1 MAKPK
6 TEFAINQKV
15 VYPSQGVGTVT
26 DVFKKE
32 FKGEMVYYYKIY
44 IPVSE
49 MTVMVPVM
57 NSHLLGIRAIVSKEE
72 AQKAI
77 DMIADNFEPA
87 TSDWKLRYQI
97 NLELL
102 KKGTVQDITQI
113 VRSLYY
119 RSKVKELPI
128 QERNLYE
135 NAKTLLKDELSEAM
149 GISPEEVEALFHA
162 KLEPLGLKVDK
173 KVSSVL
179 DDDADEFD
187 DEDDEDV
194 KFSGRDDSD
203 DEDDEADDEE

>member
-1 MAKPK
+1 MDMAKPK
-6 TEFAINQKV
+6 TEFSINQKV

-32 FKGEMVYYYKIY
+32 FNGEMVYYYKIF

-49 MTVMVPVM
+49 MTVMVPVQ

-77 DMIADNFEPA
+77 DMISENFEPA

-102 KKGTVQDITQI
+102 KKGKVDDITQI

-128 QERNLYE
+128 QERKLYE
-135 NAKTLLKDELSEAM
+135 SAKTLLKDEISEAM
-149 GISPEEVEALFHA
+149 GIDPEEVEALLHE
-162 KLEPLGLKVDK
+162 KLEPLGLKLDK
-173 KVSSVL
+173 KTTSYL
-179 DDDADEFD
+179 DDDGEDFEDEE
-187 DEDDEDV
+187 DE
-194 KFSGRDDSD
+194 KFSSNNEDSD
-203 DEDDEADDEE
+203 DEDEDSDDE

>member
-6 TEFAINQKV
+6 TEFSINQKV

-32 FKGEMVYYYKIY
+32 FNGEMVYYYKIF

-49 MTVMVPVM
+49 MTVMVPVQ

-77 DMIADNFEPA
+77 DMISENFEPA

-102 KKGTVQDITQI
+102 KKGKVDDITQI

-128 QERNLYE
+128 QERKLYE
-135 NAKTLLKDELSEAM
+135 SAKTLLKDEISEAM
-149 GISPEEVEALFHA
+149 GIDPEEVEALLHE
-162 KLEPLGLKVDK
+162 KLEPLGLKLDK
-173 KVSSVL
+173 KTTSYL
-179 DDDADEFD
+179 DDDGEDFEDEE
-187 DEDDEDV
+187 DE
-194 KFSGRDDSD
+194 KFSSNNEDSD
-203 DEDDEADDEE
+203 DEDEDSDDE